1 MIISIS
7 GLAGSGKDT
16 LAYMLTEVIKRSGML
31 TDRDRVEVLESVE
44 YKTQLLPFEKNDLFR
59 IFKFA
64 RPAKTIVAEL
74 LNISELALEDQ
85 KYKNQ
90 KLENGTVRDL
100 IGAVANSVR
109 SVAGD
114 DFWTKHIMDQIK
126 KEFEAPI
133 NPIIYAIVTD
143 TRFDN
148 ELRALKRN
156 AALLI
161 KVERPYKKEEL
172 ATLPKGGG
180 DLVNRTK
187 DFDVIVQKKS
197 NLEDLLEE
205 ACKIYD
211 TYIALPF

>member
-31 TDRDRVEVLESVE
+31 TDKDRVEILDSVE
-44 YKTQLLPFEKNDLFR
+44 YKTQLLPFQKNDLFK

-85 KYKNQ
+85 KYKNR

-114 DFWTKHIMDQIK
+114 DFWTKCIINEIK

-148 ELRALKRN
+148 ELKALKRN

-172 ATLPKGGG
+172 AALPKGGG
-180 DLVNRTK
+180 DLVNKTK

-197 NLEDLLEE
+197 NLKDLLEE